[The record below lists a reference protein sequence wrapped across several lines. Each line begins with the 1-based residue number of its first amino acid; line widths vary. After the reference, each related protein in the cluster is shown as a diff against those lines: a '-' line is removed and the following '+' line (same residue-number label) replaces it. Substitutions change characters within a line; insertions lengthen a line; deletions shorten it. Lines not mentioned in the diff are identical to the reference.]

1 MTVDQKLVTSIRSAV
16 PSTEVYPLTGLCQ
29 ALDGDVVMLSAH
41 VERRRSALTNL
52 QEQLQ
57 GLPAFISDLDAIT
70 ANIGRTSVHRWS

>member
-1 MTVDQKLVTSIRSAV
+1 MVLVLC
-16 PSTEVYPLTGLCQ
+16 PLTGVCQ
-29 ALDGDVVMLSAH
+29 TVDGDVVMLSAH

-70 ANIGRTSVHRWS
+70 ANIGRTSAPRWS

>member
-1 MTVDQKLVTSIRSAV
+1 MVLVNRDCAV
-16 PSTEVYPLTGLCQ
+16 PSTEVCPLPGLCQ
-29 ALDGDVVMLSAH
+29 AVDGDVVMLSAH

-70 ANIGRTSVHRWS
+70 ANIGRTSAHRWS